1 MLSSSSLLLLLV
13 IVATTT
19 STLFLLLSSSSSSSI
34 VVVDALDAQDFFQG
48 GPPIRDLSDS
58 DFEDV
63 TQAGIKGGTTTGD
76 WLLFF
81 YAPWCGHCKTT
92 MPVIEEFANKL
103 FPAHGVQTARIDCNS
118 VGSKTCR
125 RFGVRAY
132 PTIMFLK
139 GGKLYSYE
147 SKYKRTSESLTG
159 FAKDPVKSGGVA
171 WPEIPQ
177 PLTFI
182 DEVAY
187 WGKLIREDFVRLS
200 GESPMI
206 LYGLIGACGLLFLM
220 ILALAVSQPK
230 QHVAAPQKK
239 KKAVAPAT
247 ATASTTGKKS
257 AAPAAAASTKEQKP
271 DKKND

>member
-19 STLFLLLSSSSSSSI
+19 STLFLLSTSSSSSI
-34 VVVDALDAQDFFQG
+34 VVNALDAQDFFQA

-92 MPVIEEFANKL
+92 IPVIEEFANKL

-200 GESPMI
+200 GESPMV

-230 QHVAAPQKK
+230 QYAAPQKK
-239 KKAVAPAT
+239 KKAVAPVA
-247 ATASTTGKKS
+247 ASTTGKKS
-257 AAPAAAASTKEQKP
+257 AAPAAASSTTEQKP